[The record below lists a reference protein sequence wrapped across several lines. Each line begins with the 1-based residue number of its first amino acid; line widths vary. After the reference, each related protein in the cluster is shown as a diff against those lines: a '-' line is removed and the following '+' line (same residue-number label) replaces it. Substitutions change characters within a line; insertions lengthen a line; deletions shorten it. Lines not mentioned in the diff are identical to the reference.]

1 MTDETDEA
9 VETLA
14 FLRRLEPK
22 LDLVSDLLESLEVR
36 FGALENRFSAVE
48 ERIAGAEYSE
58 EQILTMENR
67 VSALDQHVTTIH
79 LDDRTTRQQL
89 DQILLRL
96 QRLEQRAGLLDETTS

>member
-22 LDLVSDLLESLEVR
+22 LDLVSDLLEPFEVR

-48 ERIAGAEYSE
+48 ERMAGVEYSE
-58 EQILTMENR
+58 EQIVTMENGPAR
-67 VSALDQHVTTIH
+67 
-79 LDDRTTRQQL
+79 
-89 DQILLRL
+89 
-96 QRLEQRAGLLDETTS
+96 